1 MYEVQGGK
9 DYQNLLGALNT
20 FSKTWICLQT
30 LKYYCYL
37 GGWGWW
43 MGESGGGREHDQ
55 I

>member
-9 DYQNLLGALNT
+9 DYQNLLRALNT
-20 FSKTWICLQT
+20 FSKSLDLSTNTKIL
-30 LKYYCYL
+30 LL
-37 GGWGWW
+37 FGGWGWW